1 MASPSAF
8 AVGCTVQLQLSNGD
22 RVQGEVF
29 AYDERA
35 DCVVLRHPSGA
46 GPSRFD
52 VRLLR
57 GNQVRARGWKGGGRW
72 HVGMG
77 YGGQGGELI
86 TCRPLTR

>member
-57 GNQVRARGWKGGGRW
+57 GNQVRARGWKGGGGAGAAARRAAAAGDTD
-72 HVGMG
+72 H
-77 YGGQGGELI
+77 
-86 TCRPLTR
+86 